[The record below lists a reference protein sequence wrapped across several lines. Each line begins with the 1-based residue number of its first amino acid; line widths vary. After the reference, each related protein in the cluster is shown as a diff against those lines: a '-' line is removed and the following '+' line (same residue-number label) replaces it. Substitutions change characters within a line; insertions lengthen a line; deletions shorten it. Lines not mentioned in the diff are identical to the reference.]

1 MANTLGTNL
10 GGISFWSSQMPF
22 VDIFKSAS
30 EWITQNSNSW
40 DTGEASEL
48 NLDENGWVKSLP
60 KPGDPNADYNQVGVM
75 LNRISPAPGVE
86 QNYPGGK
93 YVVLYDGEGKLEYGF
108 DAKLDASASKPGRD
122 VINVTPSDTGIH
134 IKLTETDPKGTGDY
148 IRNIRVVPEALE
160 KNYQTQPFN
169 PNFVDKVDD
178 FSTLRFMDWMDT
190 NNSKQGD
197 WKNRPTTSNHT
208 YEGKGVPVEVMVD
221 LANRTGANPW
231 FTIPHQAT
239 DEYVTNFAKI
249 VKEKLD
255 PKLKAYVEYS
265 NEVWNG
271 QFQQNQW
278 AQQQGQKLGGDWMDW
293 HSRRTEQ
300 IGDLWDNVFGKD
312 SNRVVTVL
320 GSQAANPW
328 ITEQLMEKV
337 KAYDPNFTVDT
348 VAIAPYVSLS
358 VGPDKQAE
366 VEGWTKESDGGLGKV
381 FDYLNKTELPQVL
394 DNISKQVDVT
404 KKYDVD
410 IAAYEGGQH
419 LVGIQGVENNQAITD
434 LLIAANRDPRMGQL
448 YSDYLQGWDK
458 LTNGSLFVNFSDIG
472 TPSKW
477 GSWGA
482 LEHLNQKTS
491 PKWEAL
497 QDFMKSNGQ
506 LASKDPS
513 TETGTGDKDSGD
525 NLTNK
530 GDSNTL
536 TDKEDANTLT
546 DKEGNDIPSSDQ
558 SNKVLAANK
567 TPWSGDNKNAFTD
580 QGDNDILTG
589 GQSNDMLW
597 ERRGNDAING
607 VDGNDRLIGGL
618 GQDMMTGDAGSD
630 RLMYNGADF
639 GFNQDVVDLR
649 QMMLNRGDRNFN
661 TFSEYIKSEPGGAD
675 IAVRPDM
682 NRNVKPSGLDNNIFL
697 QNNDPSNLIM
707 V

>member
-1 MANTLGTNL
+1 
-10 GGISFWSSQMPF
+10 
-22 VDIFKSAS
+22 
-30 EWITQNSNSW
+30 
-40 DTGEASEL
+40 
-48 NLDENGWVKSLP
+48 
-60 KPGDPNADYNQVGVM
+60 
-75 LNRISPAPGVE
+75 
-86 QNYPGGK
+86 
-93 YVVLYDGEGKLEYGF
+93 
-108 DAKLDASASKPGRD
+108 
-122 VINVTPSDTGIH
+122 
-134 IKLTETDPKGTGDY
+134 
-148 IRNIRVVPEALE
+148 
-160 KNYQTQPFN
+160 
-169 PNFVDKVDD
+169 
-178 FSTLRFMDWMDT
+178 
-190 NNSKQGD
+190 
-197 WKNRPTTSNHT
+197 
-208 YEGKGVPVEVMVD
+208 
-221 LANRTGANPW
+221 
-231 FTIPHQAT
+231 
-239 DEYVTNFAKI
+239 
-249 VKEKLD
+249 
-255 PKLKAYVEYS
+255 
-265 NEVWNG
+265 
-271 QFQQNQW
+271 
-278 AQQQGQKLGGDWMDW
+278 
-293 HSRRTEQ
+293 
-300 IGDLWDNVFGKD
+300 
-312 SNRVVTVL
+312 
-320 GSQAANPW
+320 
-328 ITEQLMEKV
+328 
-337 KAYDPNFTVDT
+337 
-348 VAIAPYVSLS
+348 
-358 VGPDKQAE
+358 
-366 VEGWTKESDGGLGKV
+366 
-381 FDYLNKTELPQVL
+381 
-394 DNISKQVDVT
+394 
-404 KKYDVD
+404 
-410 IAAYEGGQH
+410 
-419 LVGIQGVENNQAITD
+419 
-434 LLIAANRDPRMGQL
+434 L